1 MARPELLYFIDE
13 TISGWN
19 VRCEDQRYG
28 PYPTLHAAMMG
39 AVAEAQA
46 AGQAGFDSI
55 VLRRN
60 QNRIFRPC
68 WVLGEEARLFSFS
81 PVGHG

>member
-13 TISGWN
+13 TISGWS
-19 VRCEDQRYG
+19 VRCEDQQYG
-28 PYPTLHAAMMG
+28 PYLTLYAAITG

-46 AGQAGFDSI
+46 ADQAGFSSM

-60 QNRIFRPC
+60 QDRIFRPC
-68 WVLGEEARLFSFS
+68 WVLGEEARLSSFS
-81 PVGHG
+81 QAGH